1 MYEIGE
7 ASLCRGVTRPD
18 WTVSAAGSPRPVT
31 GESNGPSPSVTG
43 SRLLSVAAARYRVG
57 TFFST
62 PGPGRSQEVGIA
74 VTSNRHRARFR
85 RVPLDSA
92 RWHPECT
99 VEPDDLAVEHAVVDD
114 VGNQ

>member
-57 TFFST
+57 IFFST
-62 PGPGRSQEVGIA
+62 PGPGRAQEV
-74 VTSNRHRARFR
+74 RRARPAIPVAEPPSVQASRFSAVAFGAHR
-85 RVPLDSA
+85 RA
-92 RWHPECT
+92 
-99 VEPDDLAVEHAVVDD
+99 
-114 VGNQ
+114 G